1 MTQIVVL
8 QRFPGGK
15 PGQILDLDART
26 QKQVDAGNA
35 KLLPAGDPLQAS
47 APSPTEDIARMRGTG
62 NAGLSLVTD
71 DYDELTAPGEKG
83 PEDWEVRL
91 DAAESASPSEEDD
104 E

>member
-26 QKQVDAGNA
+26 EKQVKAGNA
-35 KLLPAGDPLQAS
+35 KLLPAGDPVQAS
-47 APSPTEDIARMRGTG
+47 APQDEEVARMRGTG

-71 DYDELTAPGEKG
+71 DYDEPTAPGENDAELD
-83 PEDWEVRL
+83 PEAD
-91 DAAESASPSEEDD
+91 
-104 E
+104 